1 MESGNQADAEDATAF
16 NVEAILGQVQ
26 QQLQAMAARQAS
38 SDAALRSEFAA
49 VVESWHAS
57 IAREEQGAAAT
68 AASPAASIMR
78 RLAASCFSPL
88 SKNALLSTPAAGG
101 AQPHFT

>member
-57 IAREEQGAAAT
+57 MCARRT
-68 AASPAASIMR
+68 R
-78 RLAASCFSPL
+78 RSCYSCFSSSLHHEAPGCFM
-88 SKNALLSTPAAGG
+88 LLSS
-101 AQPHFT
+101 Q